1 MKILKNTS
9 IKKIFSKLSG
19 KYDIKRTIENYGYG
33 EGCAYFLEINP
44 NELLYK
50 EELSFNYYSCD
61 NQIFAVKEYKYI
73 LENNN
78 ITKYFTTPEN
88 SLFYQL
94 DFINNIYS
102 NDLENWNVKQG
113 SSTHSLYLIGEHVS
127 SLKFCRANSSKQK
140 SITATGR
147 HLCGKDYYNATY
159 IFLNPDSFILN
170 YQVLGPEK
178 NYNINSSFTKI

>member
-1 MKILKNTS
+1 MKNFGKN
-9 IKKIFSKLSG
+9 KIFG

-50 EELSFNYYSCD
+50 EELIFNYYGC
-61 NQIFAVKEYKYI
+61 NKQVFAVKEYKYI
-73 LENNN
+73 LKNNS
-78 ITKYFTTPEN
+78 ITKYFITPEN

-94 DFINNIYS
+94 NFINY
-102 NDLENWNVKQG
+102 
-113 SSTHSLYLIGEHVS
+113 TTAIG
-127 SLKFCRANSSKQK
+127 K
-140 SITATGR
+140 
-147 HLCGKDYYNATY
+147 HLCGKDHYNATY

-178 NYNINSSFTKI
+178 NYNYNSSFTRT

>member
-1 MKILKNTS
+1 MKNFGKN
-9 IKKIFSKLSG
+9 KIFAKLSG
-19 KYDIKRTIENYGYG
+19 KYDTKRTIENYGYG

-50 EELSFNYYSCD
+50 EELSFNYYGCD

-78 ITKYFTTPEN
+78 IIKYFTTPEN

-94 DFINNIYS
+94 DFVNNIY
-102 NDLENWNVKQG
+102 
-113 SSTHSLYLIGEHVS
+113 
-127 SLKFCRANSSKQK
+127 LKFCRANPLKQK
-140 SITATGR
+140 SIIATGK
-147 HLCGKDYYNATY
+147 HLCGKDHYNATY
-159 IFLNPDSFILN
+159 IFLNPNSFTLN

-178 NYNINSSFTKI
+178 IITSIVVLQGYRIHLLLLYQLRKKSNSQYIRLIYTTF